1 MRRSLG
7 PLILLMLLFG
17 AGAGR
22 GVCETRIILVFPF
35 ENQSARPDLG
45 WISESFAEILSSCLA
60 SASNHALGREERNA
74 ALAQLDIPPLAPL
87 MLASKYKV
95 AEILGVDWA
104 VIGSF
109 TVEGWRLA
117 ARAQVL
123 DMRGRKL
130 GPALEVTGELPEL
143 IDLQI
148 RLAWRLLAAHDPGFT
163 VSTEEDFRRP
173 FPEVRLDAFE
183 NYIRGVVASDDERCV
198 RFWREADRLSPADHR
213 AAFELG
219 HYYFERK
226 DYASSEPWLEKI
238 VEGDRDHLEALFL
251 LGVDDFFLGKEAE
264 SEKAFAALEQRIA
277 LNEVWNNLGV
287 METRR
292 GQYAEALDH
301 FERAYRGDPSDY
313 DFCLN
318 LGVCLWYLKRY
329 DEAATRLGEAA
340 LENDEDPAPHALLAV
355 VFGRLG
361 NLDGQRRELQW
372 LGNHGGSSMANVTE
386 EILPQARLKKNYEG
400 RGFQLLSLAVSNA
413 LEERFAGGPPER
425 HGAVHLARG
434 KALLADGRLAEAEGE
449 LGEAVSLLR
458 ADSEAHLALAQVYE
472 NEGRHVQA
480 VRELDASLKLKES
493 VSAHLWLA
501 RAYLSLDRPEA
512 ARAQSQAAL
521 QLDPG
526 NSYATQMIDQVRT
539 RTSAPEKSP

>member
-17 AGAGR
+17 AGAAR
-22 GVCETRIILVFPF
+22 GVCESRIILVFPF

-45 WISESFAEILSSCLA
+45 WISESFAETLSSCLA
-60 SASNHALGREERNA
+60 SPSNYALGREERNA
-74 ALAQLDIPPLAPL
+74 ALAQLNIPPLAPL
-87 MLASKYKV
+87 LLASKYKV
-95 AEILGVDWA
+95 AEILGADWA

-109 TVEGWRLA
+109 TVEGRRLA

-130 GPALEVTGELPEL
+130 GPALEVTGELLEL

-148 RLAWRLLAAHDPGFT
+148 RLAWRLRAAHDPGFT
-163 VSTEEDFRRP
+163 VSTEEDFRRR
-173 FPEVRLDAFE
+173 FPEIRLDAFE
-183 NYIRGVVASDDERCV
+183 NYIRGVVASDDESRV

-219 HYYFERK
+219 RYYFERK
-226 DYASSEPWLEKI
+226 DYASSAPWLEKV

-264 SEKAFAALEQRIA
+264 SERAFAALEQRVP

-329 DEAATRLGEAA
+329 EEAATHLGEAA
-340 LENDEDPAPHALLAV
+340 LENDEDPSPHALLAV
-355 VFGRLG
+355 VFGKLG

-372 LGNHGGSSMANVTE
+372 LSNHEGSSMANVTE

-413 LEERFAGGPPER
+413 LEESLAGGPPEQ

-434 KALLADGRLAEAEGE
+434 KALLADGRLAEAERE
-449 LGEAVSLLR
+449 MGEAVSLLR

-501 RAYLSLDRPEA
+501 RAYLSLDQPEA

-526 NSYATQMIDQVRT
+526 NSYATQMIDQVRS
-539 RTSAPEKSP
+539 RISAPEKSP